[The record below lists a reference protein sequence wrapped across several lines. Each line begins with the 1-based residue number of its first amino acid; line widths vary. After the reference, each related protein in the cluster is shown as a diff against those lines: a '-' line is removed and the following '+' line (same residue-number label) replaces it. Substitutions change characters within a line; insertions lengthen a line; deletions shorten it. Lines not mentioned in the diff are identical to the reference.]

1 MPSIAEGPGNR
12 QLDGGWVAGHQLKVG
27 IRGNGDGIQPG
38 TGIAATGKRDCKAC
52 EQEST
57 EAEAIEHLR
66 LLTFFQRLRLRKNA
80 AKSDIF
86 FHIRLYTL
94 GFQCCSPAKMRLCAR
109 NQVSQ

>member
-1 MPSIAEGPGNR
+1 MLPIAEDPGNR
-12 QLDGGWVAGHQLKVG
+12 QLDGGWVAYHQLKVG
-27 IRGNGDGIQPG
+27 IWGNRNGIQPG
-38 TGIAATGKRDCKAC
+38 TGVAATGKRHGKAR

-66 LLTFFQRLRLRKNA
+66 LLAFFQRLRLRKNA
-80 AKSDIF
+80 AQPDIF

-94 GFQCCSPAKMRLCAR
+94 GFPCCSPGKMRLCAR